1 MLIHYTLMFRMIV
14 RRVGRSRR
22 CLAFFGV
29 FVIATLAFSFLQNS
43 FFMEYRTPQEMHV
56 PRALYSADEYRTLLP
71 ETYTRSKPKILYWTT
86 FFGDMNWYEESKNI
100 FTELCRSDCTLTNK
114 KSEIE
119 TADAV
124 VFHLSDIGWGQG
136 GLRTLFGHPFPSY
149 RRPNQVWV
157 LHNYEPVS
165 MIWGDFT
172 AWQGVFNWTWSYT
185 KGSDVFTGYGERR
198 TLTAEEKSNLS
209 HTAQSPLNYD
219 YFSSKNKMAGIAMI
233 SHCTDDAGRYKV
245 IEKLKSYIDIDVYG
259 RCGKP
264 DPCKGGYI
272 YCNELPASYS
282 FYLALENSDC
292 RDYVTEKYWRAI
304 MRGQLPIVA
313 WRYSMTDLV
322 LPNSYINVYDFEDID
337 TAGAYIKKVS
347 ENKTLYNSY
356 FKWKAT
362 YIGDIRHGLGFCV
375 MCEKLKDQS
384 VPSQVY
390 HDMYGWLTSFTCPQ
404 FTVSSS
410 TLLPPV
416 HLGKSA
422 TVRESNHGSS
432 VYQKASFC

>member
-1 MLIHYTLMFRMIV
+1 
-14 RRVGRSRR
+14 
-22 CLAFFGV
+22 
-29 FVIATLAFSFLQNS
+29 
-43 FFMEYRTPQEMHV
+43 
-56 PRALYSADEYRTLLP
+56 
-71 ETYTRSKPKILYWTT
+71 
-86 FFGDMNWYEESKNI
+86 
-100 FTELCRSDCTLTNK
+100 
-114 KSEIE
+114 
-119 TADAV
+119 
-124 VFHLSDIGWGQG
+124 
-136 GLRTLFGHPFPSY
+136 
-149 RRPNQVWV
+149 
-157 LHNYEPVS
+157 
-165 MIWGDFT
+165 
-172 AWQGVFNWTWSYT
+172 
-185 KGSDVFTGYGERR
+185 
-198 TLTAEEKSNLS
+198 
-209 HTAQSPLNYD
+209 
-219 YFSSKNKMAGIAMI
+219 MI

-264 DPCKGGYI
+264 DPCKGGYL

-313 WRYSMTDLV
+313 WKYSMTDLV
-322 LPNSYINVYDFEDID
+322 LPNSYINVYDFEDLD
-337 TAGAYIKKVS
+337 AAGAYIKKVS

-362 YIGDIRHGLGFCV
+362 YRGDIRHGLGFCV

-410 TLLPPV
+410 TRLPPV
-416 HLGKSA
+416 TTFVHSGKSA
-422 TVRESNHGSS
+422 TVRESIHDSG
-432 VYQKASFC
+432 VCKILCTKKASFVSRHWRVENTVRSTCIHHSVYPQNKLSLCFFQ